1 VSRGAVVG
9 RRREIAA
16 IADAFAGQARL
27 VVVTGEAGVG
37 KSALVSAASAASS
50 RTVLV
55 ASCLPLTE
63 TLPLLPIAD
72 LLRAAAELDPT
83 WLGSALADC
92 PPYVAPALQR
102 LVPDQ
107 ISEESSA
114 LADPADPWLRQQLF
128 AAVAS
133 VMSRLAAG
141 RALMLVVEDAHWADS
156 STLDLVSVVAAG
168 RHEWTVPTLI
178 TFRTDDLSTPPSTIE
193 WLDRLQMRP
202 EVRSLQLSALD
213 AGETA
218 ELIAMVTGTWPT
230 PATAQQIFA
239 RSDGNPLF
247 VEQLCRS
254 GPDTLPPSLVI
265 GYARTLA
272 SLGAEARALARVL
285 AVVARPISHADLAA
299 LWPVAPEDVD
309 TAVRELRAAH
319 LLDPRVARSRLRL
332 RHALLADVIADEIP
346 RAESCRLHDLAAQWL
361 TRCVTPPPYA
371 EIAAHLQR
379 ADQPRDE
386 LIARAAAASEAQD
399 LRAHAEEADHRL
411 RMLELW
417 DAIPDASEL
426 TGTARLDTILATDW
440 ALFDSGQSERDAVML
455 RRTLESLPTSAVR
468 ERATLTRR
476 LARAAAWHDED
487 EATRLMEEAGEL
499 FDRAPGGLDFVL
511 MLADLTDLRRLQG
524 RYEEALENADRA
536 LAACRAEPG
545 LGLERSVVARRALCL
560 AFAGRDD
567 DALVAI
573 DALAD
578 AAAGTLR
585 ERTVA
590 AARQFEALTRLD
602 QDAAVPDAAA
612 ELLAEAEEYGAY
624 GSRLINMLRSHVAL
638 AHARLGRIDETRRLT
653 EQALRDSPPEDAA
666 MFDRSRAEL
675 AIVASE
681 LGSAERLLKARAAP
695 FAGWHSERLDAA
707 ERLAETLLWAG
718 RPGEAITVL
727 EELLEPMSHS
737 GLASITGPAL
747 VTLARARAD
756 AAEVRLVERDVQ
768 HLARLRSAMQV
779 DPLARPQLAALWDA
793 EVSRLTGQSDAAAW
807 HRAAELHDQLGRCF
821 VAAYCSWREALALL
835 ARRARADAAPVLRA
849 AHALARDH
857 GPLTDAITQT
867 ARAARVELVDDAA
880 PDVDEQATNTFGLT
894 ARELEVLGELATG
907 KTNPQIG
914 STLFMSPKTVSVHVS
929 SIMRKV
935 EATSRT
941 QAVAIA
947 QRAGLVE

>member
-1 VSRGAVVG
+1 MVVS
-9 RRREIAA
+9 
-16 IADAFAGQARL
+16 
-27 VVVTGEAGVG
+27 GEAGVG
-37 KSALVSAASAASS
+37 KSALVGAAAAASD

-55 ASCLPLTE
+55 ANCLPLTE

-83 WLGSALADC
+83 WLGSALAGC

-102 LVPDQ
+102 MVPDLV
-107 ISEESSA
+107 SEESSS

-133 VMSRLAAG
+133 IMTCLATG
-141 RALMLVVEDAHWADS
+141 RPLMLVVEDAHWADS
-156 STLDLVSVVAAG
+156 STLDLLSVIAAG
-168 RHEWTVPTLI
+168 RHEWNVPTLI
-178 TFRTDDLSTPPSTIE
+178 TFRIDDLSTPPSTTE
-193 WLDRLQMRP
+193 WLDRLQVRP
-202 EVRSLQLSALD
+202 EVRSLQLAALD

-218 ELIAMVTGTWPT
+218 ELIAMLTGTWPT
-230 PATAQQIFA
+230 PADAQQIFS
-239 RSDGNPLF
+239 RSEGNPLF

-254 GPDTLPPSLVI
+254 GPETLPSSLVI
-265 GYARTLA
+265 GYERTLA

-285 AVVARPISHADLAA
+285 AVVARPISHSDLAA
-299 LWPVAPEDVD
+299 LWSVPPEDVD
-309 TAVRELRAAH
+309 LAVRQLRAAH

-332 RHALLADVIADEIP
+332 RHALLADVIAEEIP
-346 RAESCRLHDLAAQWL
+346 RAESCRLHGLAAEWL
-361 TRCVTPPPYA
+361 TRCVTPSPYA

-379 ADQPRDE
+379 ADQPREE
-386 LIARAAAASEAQD
+386 LIARVAAAGKAQD

-417 DAIPDASEL
+417 DAVPDASEL
-426 TGTARLDTILATDW
+426 TGTTKLDAVLAADW
-440 ALFDSGQSERDAVML
+440 ALFDSGQSERDAMML

-476 LARAAAWHDED
+476 LARAVSWKDDAETTH
-487 EATRLMEEAGEL
+487 LMEAAGEL
-499 FDRAPGGLDFVL
+499 FDRAPGGVDFVL
-511 MLADLTDLRRLQG
+511 MLADLTDLRRLEG
-524 RYEEALENADRA
+524 RFEEALDNADRA

-545 LGLERSVVARRALCL
+545 LGLERSVAARRALVL
-560 AFAGRDD
+560 AFAGRDE
-567 DALVAI
+567 DARTAI
-573 DALAD
+573 DTLGE

-590 AARQFEALTRLD
+590 AARQVEALVRMD

-638 AHARLGRIDETRRLT
+638 AEARLGRIDETRRLT

-666 MFDRSRAEL
+666 MFDRPRAEL
-675 AIVASE
+675 AIVASD
-681 LGSAERLLKARAAP
+681 LKSAERLLKARAAP
-695 FAGWHSERLDAA
+695 FSGWSSEMLDAA

-718 RPGEAITVL
+718 RPGEAITLL

-747 VTLARARAD
+747 VMLARAWAD
-756 AAEVRLVERDVQ
+756 AAEVRLVERDVE
-768 HLARLRSAMQV
+768 HVARLRSATQL
-779 DPLARPQLAALWDA
+779 DPLARPHLAALWSA
-793 EVSRLTGQSDAAAW
+793 EVSRLAGQSDAAAW
-807 HRAAELHDQLGRCF
+807 QLAAELHDRLGRRF

-849 AHALARDH
+849 AHTLAGDH

-867 ARAARVELVDDAA
+867 ARAARVDLTDDAA
-880 PDVDEQATNTFGLT
+880 PDVDEPATNTFGLT

-935 EATSRT
+935 GATSRT